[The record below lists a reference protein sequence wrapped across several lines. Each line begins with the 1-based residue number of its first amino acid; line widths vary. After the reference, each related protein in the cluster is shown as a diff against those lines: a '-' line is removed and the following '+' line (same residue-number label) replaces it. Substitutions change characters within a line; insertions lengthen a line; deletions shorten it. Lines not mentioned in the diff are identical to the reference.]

1 MRIVRE
7 ALDDNQ
13 DDVDAAVEFLIEMR
27 AIGQGAGIALFCV
40 VFSVSLGHH
49 SGLIS

>member
-27 AIGQGAGIALFCV
+27 AIGQGAALR
-40 VFSVSLGHH
+40 FSVLFPVSC
-49 SGLIS
+49 